1 MLHPHVPE
9 GLKHFGKHLFA
20 TFLGL
25 LMALGLEQW
34 REHHV
39 EARRAEESLAC
50 VEAELRADLARVEQ
64 QLTRCEMSIR
74 TADALDAYF
83 DRALEARR
91 RGRPLPALP
100 KLEDLGVAPTFA
112 TDAWETL
119 KGLGALR
126 HIAPDRIRRLSRAYV
141 LFSTLRQNFDTNP
154 VLRQIPATL
163 FLLLEKPECI
173 RELDTVRLAQT
184 QEGIRLLRYLFRWT
198 EREMQFLREAC
209 REALKP

>member
-1 MLHPHVPE
+1 M
-9 GLKHFGKHLFA
+9 
-20 TFLGL
+20 
-25 LMALGLEQW
+25 
-34 REHHV
+34 
-39 EARRAEESLAC
+39 
-50 VEAELRADLARVEQ
+50 
-64 QLTRCEMSIR
+64 
-74 TADALDAYF
+74 
-83 DRALEARR
+83 
-91 RGRPLPALP
+91 
-100 KLEDLGVAPTFA
+100 
-112 TDAWETL
+112 

-173 RELDTVRLAQT
+173 RELDAVRLAQT